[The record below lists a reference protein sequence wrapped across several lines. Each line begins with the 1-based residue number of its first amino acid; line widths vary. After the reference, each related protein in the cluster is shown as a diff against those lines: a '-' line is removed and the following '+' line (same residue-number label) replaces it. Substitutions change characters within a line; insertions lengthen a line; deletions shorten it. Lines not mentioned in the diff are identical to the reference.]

1 MHRNEFDC
9 FADEYYNLHRTNIK
23 ISGESPDYFTEYK
36 VRDICNQI
44 CKSGCSPENLKI
56 LDFGSGVGSSIPFY
70 RRYFPSSYIVCSDVS
85 ARSLEIAKGRFG
97 GLASYVLFEGGTL
110 PLRSDAFDIAVAAC
124 VFHHIPPTEH
134 ISLLEEIR
142 RVLSKTSGRLFL
154 YEHNPLNPLTV
165 RAVRTCEFDRNAILI
180 PSWRMRARL
189 QKAGYAK
196 VAVNYRVFFPRSLA
210 FLRFLEFRMAHLALG
225 AQYCVDGLAASTE
238 ASDQLS

>member
-1 MHRNEFDC
+1 MHHNEFDC
-9 FADEYYNLHRTNIK
+9 FADEYYNLHKTNINVF
-23 ISGESPDYFTEYK
+23 GELPDYFAEYK

-44 CKSGCSPENLKI
+44 CKSGKSPENLSI

-85 ARSLEIAKGRFG
+85 ARSLEVAKGRFG
-97 GLASYVLFEGGTL
+97 ALASYVLFEGGIL

-124 VFHHIPPTEH
+124 VFHHIPPNEH
-134 ISLLEEIR
+134 ISLLQEIR

-196 VAVNYRVFFPRSLA
+196 VTVNYRVFFPRSLA
-210 FLRFLEFRMAHLALG
+210 FLRFLEFRMSYLPLG
-225 AQYCVDGLAASTE
+225 AQYCADGLASSTE
-238 ASDQLS
+238 ASD